1 MSLNSRYGNKG
12 YIFALDISV
21 AMFIVIIVLLSSFL
35 LITRSNED
43 SYSFLQHVKIGDDL
57 FTSLDINGKLDSLNK
72 ATIGS
77 NIENILPSNFNYT
90 FKLEC
95 ENKISQKGT
104 FPQGSIIG
112 SERLVV
118 TDNLDFCIVRY
129 WIWPK

>member
-1 MSLNSRYGNKG
+1 
-12 YIFALDISV
+12 
-21 AMFIVIIVLLSSFL
+21 MFIVIIVLLSSFL